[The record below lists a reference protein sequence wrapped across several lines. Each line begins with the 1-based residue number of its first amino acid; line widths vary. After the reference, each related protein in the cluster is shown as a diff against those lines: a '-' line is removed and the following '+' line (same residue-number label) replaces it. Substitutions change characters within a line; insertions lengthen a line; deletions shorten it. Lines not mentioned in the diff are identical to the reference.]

1 MENKTAYIYHSFLRF
16 LMQFLFNTLTC
27 FFFSQSVV
35 FAQLVTTTQQDAL
48 AIQKRILLVALPE
61 EDKYLLS
68 EKQDHPEYIRM
79 YKEDL
84 DGQRNAFQAMVIK
97 YWTFTDSMVVLP
109 YKEAKSLMKK
119 NPDKFAMLRYDDKS
133 QDRIYV
139 NTNDT
144 IPIVAWTKSNGK
156 YYYHH
161 ASRYDF
167 RELTVT
173 SLVIEL
179 PKRVLQVF
187 LPKLSPSEGDFIYAI
202 RQMNYILTDVLKS
215 EGRSTKELQK
225 ERPLLAEQLRT
236 KILLL
241 DINEMNRAE
250 GLITIQEVKKYYPYP
265 VQLVNY
271 TELETILKSG
281 DTRYAIAVHCR
292 YDFHNS
298 TFHVSNAGDG
308 TIYCHF
314 IGPTF
319 DYGNDIDKTNYLI
332 RIHYPTVN
340 KLNLERYAI
349 GK

>member
-1 MENKTAYIYHSFLRF
+1 MRF
-16 LMQFLFNTLTC
+16 LFYTLTC
-27 FFFSQSVV
+27 FILLQSIVL
-35 FAQLVTTTQQDAL
+35 AQLVTTTQQEAL

-68 EKQDHPEYIRM
+68 EKQDHPEYIRI
-79 YKEDL
+79 YKEDVV
-84 DGQRNAFQAMVIK
+84 GQRNAFQAMVIK
-97 YWTFTDSMVVLP
+97 HWTFTDSMVVLP

-139 NTNDT
+139 NTHDT
-144 IPIVAWTKSNGK
+144 IPIVAWTQANGK
-156 YYYHH
+156 YYYHN

-202 RQMNYILTDVLKS
+202 RQMNYILTDVSKS
-215 EGRSTKELQK
+215 EGRSTKDLQK
-225 ERPLLAEQLRT
+225 ERPQMAEQLKT

-241 DINEMNRAE
+241 DINEMNREE
-250 GLITIQEVKKYYPYP
+250 GLINILEVEKHYPYP

-271 TELETILKSG
+271 NELENILKSG
-281 DTRYAIAVHCR
+281 DTRYVIAVHCR

-298 TFHVSNAGDG
+298 TFYVSNAGDG
-308 TIYCHF
+308 TIYCQF

-319 DYGNDIDKTNYLI
+319 DYGNNIDKTNYLL
-332 RIHYPTVN
+332 RIHYPAIN
-340 KLNLERYAI
+340 KLNLERYAM